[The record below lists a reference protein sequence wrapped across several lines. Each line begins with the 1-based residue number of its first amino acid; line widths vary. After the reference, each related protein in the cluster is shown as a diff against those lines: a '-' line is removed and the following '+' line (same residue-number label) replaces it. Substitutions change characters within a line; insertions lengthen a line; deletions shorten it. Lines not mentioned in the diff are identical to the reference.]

1 MAGFSSVDGRTPV
14 DGDERER
21 KNNYDAQAEAHPNAK
36 QEITHALVCFRSDEE
51 GDWLLQQGS

>member
-1 MAGFSSVDGRTPV
+1 MAGFSLVDGVYACRR
-14 DGDERER
+14 DERER